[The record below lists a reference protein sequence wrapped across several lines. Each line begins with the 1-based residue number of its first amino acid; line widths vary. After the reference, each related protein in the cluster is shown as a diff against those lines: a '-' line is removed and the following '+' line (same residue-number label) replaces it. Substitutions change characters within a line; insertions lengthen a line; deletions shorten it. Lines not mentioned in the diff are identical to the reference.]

1 MNQCMLSDDQLA
13 AYANDSLAGTE
24 RESVE
29 RHLAGCARCRAEV
42 EWLRTLAARAGALP
56 QEIAPPRDL
65 WNGIAARL
73 DSSKVAGTIP
83 RRRISFNPL
92 ALAAAAVVLIALS
105 VLATLLLV
113 RRPAPPIAQQAPAPT
128 ELNAG
133 SSPEAA
139 ALARLVGEVRQ
150 LERSLPP
157 GTRALVA
164 DNLRLIDAAIAESE
178 RALAGQPG
186 NAAVT
191 RMLEARYQQRLEL
204 LEQAARAA
212 PES

>member
-1 MNQCMLSDDQLA
+1 MNQCLLSDDQLA
-13 AYANDSLAGTE
+13 TYANDILAGTE

-29 RHLAGCARCRAEV
+29 RHLADCARCRAEV
-42 EWLRTLAARAGALP
+42 EWLRVLAARTGALP
-56 QEIAPPRDL
+56 NEIAPERDL

-73 DSSKVAGTIP
+73 DASKAAGAIP

-113 RRPAPPIAQQAPAPT
+113 RHPAQPIAQQAPAPT
-128 ELNAG
+128 VQNAG
-133 SSPEAA
+133 SSPDPA
-139 ALARLVGEVRQ
+139 ALARLVGEVRE